1 MARPTALRALRQ
13 VIDSSAPDRRDKGKN
28 SAGPLGGFILG
39 HFFVVWPRTD
49 TILQLLGFESPGF
62 FGGRIIADRGR
73 SILQGHFFSSFG
85 AWVRTL
91 AMILLP
97 PFYLLEELLYAFPA
111 VLEWPPVVA
120 FLNTATPVFMFW
132 FIALVALLREDH
144 DVEDKR
150 HVFKVFRRIFPVA

>member
-73 SILQGHFFSSFG
+73 SILQGHFFSSVG
-85 AWVRTL
+85 AWVRSL

-97 PFYLLEELLYAFPA
+97 PIYLLEKLMYAFPA
-111 VLEWPPVVA
+111 VLEWRPMVA
-120 FLNTATPVFMFW
+120 FLKTATPVFLFW

-144 DVEDKR
+144 NADDKR
-150 HVFKVFRRIFPVA
+150 HVFSVFKRIFPVV